1 MNTPQRPAGEIVFC
15 MLLASFS
22 LFLVWQAYRI
32 SGFESLSSAGAFP
45 MFAAAVMLIS
55 ALLAL
60 RQSLRRQPTPRQSGE
75 TLAGQFVR
83 EVTPMQLI
91 SFTAT
96 LAVYM
101 YLLDLLGFLLA
112 SYLFLNVSMSL
123 LGSRRWGLNLLVS
136 ALSLAGIYLIFQLA
150 FSVVL
155 PKGRWLMGWLA

>member
-1 MNTPQRPAGEIVFC
+1 MITTQRPAGEIAFSV
-15 MLLASFS
+15 LLASLS
-22 LFLVWQAYRI
+22 LFLLWQAYRI
-32 SGFESLSSAGAFP
+32 SGFESLSSAGSFP
-45 MFAAAVMLIS
+45 MFAAGVMLIS

-60 RQSLRRQPTPRQSGE
+60 RQSWRRQRTPALPGE

-96 LAVYM
+96 LAAYM
-101 YLLDLLGFLLA
+101 LLLDRLGFVLA
-112 SYLFLNVSMSL
+112 SYLFLNVAMWL

-136 ALSLAGIYLIFQLA
+136 ALSLASIYLIFQLV

-155 PKGRWLMGWLA
+155 PKGSWLMGWLT